1 MSDLVKIRNLILNKE
16 VEVYAYNPKDKNIYL
31 NNIKDLPSNWIL
43 YPNPD
48 VKEMELEQ
56 ANLND
61 EKLKDFLFRIVLP
74 NVEWIRGE
82 KKS

>member
-1 MSDLVKIRNLILNKE
+1 MSDLVKIRNLILSNE
-16 VEVYAYNPKDKNIYL
+16 IEVYAYNPKDKSIYL
-31 NNIKDLPSNWIL
+31 NNLKDLPSNWIL
-43 YPNPD
+43 YPNPE
-48 VKEMELEQ
+48 VGERQLEQ
-56 ANLND
+56 ANLKD